1 MLAVKMRAARRSFFT
16 LLVAVL
22 SCGAIAMAALSA
34 GAQSPPADKPA
45 VMPPKVDAT
54 ASRACGPDGA
64 HATVGQGG
72 NVVVRKPNDETMSS
86 KLAGTG
92 GVICPPGQVDPEI
105 RAPTPEAGR
114 TPVIPPGAVDGNQ
127 PVQPK

>member
-1 MLAVKMRAARRSFFT
+1 MLAVKMEAARRSFFT
-16 LLVAVL
+16 LLVGVL
-22 SCGAIAMAALSA
+22 SCAAIALAVLSA
-34 GAQSPPADKPA
+34 GAQSPPSDKPP
-45 VMPPKVDAT
+45 VTPPKVDA
-54 ASRACGPDGA
+54 ADSRACGPDGA
-64 HATVGQGG
+64 HATVAQSG